1 MARKRKS
8 IRRTS
13 AAKGPPTKKTQH
25 QRRQSKAVRAR
36 RAARTRRAALSKRR
50 SLAFMLVKD
59 SVAELRRR
67 QNEKAVQDYMNQYYQ
82 YDPDEKYYSQKW
94 QKQFNL

>member
-1 MARKRKS
+1 MARKPKNKP
-8 IRRTS
+8 RTS
-13 AAKGPPTKKTQH
+13 VAKGPPKKKTQQ

-50 SLAFMLVKD
+50 SLAFMLAKD

-82 YDPDEKYYSQKW
+82 YDPADEYYSQSF
-94 QKQFNL
+94 QKRYNL